1 LKTFEDQADVV
12 LDANAF
18 NSHLQE
24 LDMVVRFITTKVLP
38 AVSVGAVALT
48 VYCTTANGFFPPI
61 PIASDAVVTPPTVS
75 PIVPII
81 PVPPPPVVPPPV
93 VPPPFVTP
101 TTCVKPPV
109 IVDPCVP
116 TPHHCEVPEPATI
129 TVGLIGLGALGAAA
143 LRKKFGKPTTDTQA
157 S

>member
-1 LKTFEDQADVV
+1 
-12 LDANAF
+12 
-18 NSHLQE
+18 
-24 LDMVVRFITTKVLP
+24 MVVRFLTTKVLP

-48 VYCTTANGFFPPI
+48 VYCTTASGFFPPI
-61 PIASDAVVTPPTVS
+61 PIASDTIITIPTVS
-75 PIVPII
+75 PIVPVI
-81 PVPPPPVVPPPV
+81 PVPPTPVVPPPV
-93 VPPPFVTP
+93 MPPPFVTP

-109 IVDPCVP
+109 IVDPP
-116 TPHHCEVPEPATI
+116 IQPEHCQVPEPATI